1 MTTVVS
7 SEPSAA
13 VIERQT
19 SIVVTREGGKTH
31 VVQQPAR
38 PAVVVTRGIPG
49 PQGPQG
55 PPGGGAGATY
65 THIQSAAAAV
75 WTVAHNLGRYPS
87 ITVVDNLGGQLY
99 PDVRYVDADIA
110 QITHSVPLTGRAYCN

>member
-1 MTTVVS
+1 MTDLL
-7 SEPSAA
+7 
-13 VIERQT
+13 
-19 SIVVTREGGKTH
+19 IVQEVEILAEEAQDS
-31 VVQQPAR
+31 VLVEQVQETEIVELGQQ
-38 PAVVVTRGIPG
+38 G
-49 PQGPQG
+49 PPGPQG

-65 THIQSAAAAV
+65 THLQSVAAAV

-99 PDVRYVDADIA
+99 PDVRYVDADIV

>member
-7 SEPSAA
+7 SASSAV

-19 SIVVTREGGKTH
+19 SVVVTRENGET
-31 VVQQPAR
+31 VVVSQPAP

-49 PQGPQG
+49 PPGPQG

-65 THIQSAAAAV
+65 THIQSVAAAV
-75 WTVAHNLGRYPS
+75 WTVAHNLGRHPS
-87 ITVVDNLGGQLY
+87 ITVVDNLGGQFY

>member
-1 MTTVVS
+1 MTTVVF

-19 SIVVTREGGKTH
+19 SVVVTRESGKTH
-31 VVQQPAR
+31 VVQQHAP

-65 THIQSAAAAV
+65 THIQSVAASV

>member
-7 SEPSAA
+7 SESSAA

-19 SIVVTREGGKTH
+19 SVVVTREGGKTH
-31 VVQQPAR
+31 VVQQPAP

-99 PDVRYVDADIA
+99 PDVRYVDADIV

>member
-1 MTTVVS
+1 MTDFLIVQEVEILAEEAQDS
-7 SEPSAA
+7 VLVEQ
-13 VIERQT
+13 VEEIEILALAEQ
-19 SIVVTREGGKTH
+19 
-31 VVQQPAR
+31 
-38 PAVVVTRGIPG
+38 G
-49 PQGPQG
+49 PPGPQG

-65 THIQSAAAAV
+65 THLQGIAASV

-99 PDVRYVDADIA
+99 PDVRYMDADIA